1 MQGRKESSEEMIRLK
16 HAAGIWVRKQRRIR
30 RLTQRQFADA
40 VGVTQATVY
49 NWEEGM
55 RSMSVDSVLM
65 ICKAFDLRPV
75 VEAVEIF
82 KEAGIS

>member
-1 MQGRKESSEEMIRLK
+1 MQGRKEDSEKMIRLK
-16 HAAGIWVRKQRRIR
+16 HAAGIWVRRQRRDR
-30 RLTQRQFADA
+30 RMTQREFADA
-40 VGVTQATVY
+40 VGLSIGTVY
-49 NWEEGM
+49 NWEEGI

-65 ICKAFDLRPV
+65 ICEAFDLRPV